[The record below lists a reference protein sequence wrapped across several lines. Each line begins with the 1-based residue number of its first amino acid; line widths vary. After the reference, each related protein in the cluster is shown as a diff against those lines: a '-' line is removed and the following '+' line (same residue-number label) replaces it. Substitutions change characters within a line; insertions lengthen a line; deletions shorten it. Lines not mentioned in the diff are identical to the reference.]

1 VAHAVRIGLTGPI
14 GCGKSTVLGWLRSL
28 GAAVIDADQLARDV
42 VAPGE
47 PALAAV
53 IARFGEEYR
62 AADGGLDRAALGK
75 LVFASPADLADLEA
89 IIHPAVRQRIRAAIA
104 DADTAAAPAVVI
116 EAIKLLEGGL
126 ASVCDEVWVISCTPE
141 EQRERLLGRGMAADD
156 AERRI
161 VAQGELVEHLSP
173 LATRILDT
181 SGGRGAARARVIAA
195 FHAAVAAAAGGG

>member
-1 VAHAVRIGLTGPI
+1 VTHAVRIGLTGPI

-28 GAAVIDADQLARDV
+28 GAAVIDADRLARDV

-47 PALAAV
+47 PALEAV
-53 IARFGEEYR
+53 IARFGEQYR
-62 AADGGLDRAALGK
+62 GADGGLDRAALGK

-89 IIHPAVRQRIRAAIA
+89 IIHPAVRPRILAAVA
-104 DADTAAAPAVVI
+104 VAEASSAPAVVI

-126 ASVCDEVWVISCTPE
+126 ASTCDEVWVISCTPE
-141 EQRERLLGRGMAADD
+141 EQRERLLGRGMATDD

-161 VAQGELVEHLSP
+161 VAQGDLVEHLSP

-181 SGGRGAARARVIAA
+181 SGGRGGARARVIAA
-195 FHAAVAAAAGGG
+195 YRAAVAAAAGGE